1 MSRAEVAHPTPNSDF
16 WPAQSLDAWRSEP
29 EKSFLAWL
37 AQQRVVGVRQFRDSS
52 RETYAAMF
60 SWWLSVLAA
69 KGLGLLEAAPHDA
82 TEFFSASEF
91 EPVSRRRYLQL
102 LDKVYRHLLCVGWTG
117 KNPMTV
123 ELLKERELEIALPPG
138 LDDASLTLVIGVLTN
153 IPGWKGA
160 RDRCAAALLLG
171 AGLRANELIHL
182 RVGDVTEHYEIPI
195 KPHSIHREH
204 TTLILPDG
212 PWRGWYQAWLAQR
225 RELSIPGEVLC
236 PGTPKGAPYSPSG
249 LFRRVSAWLN
259 PLNEGLPQTG
269 PNLLRNT
276 FARQALTCKRYTPLQ
291 VQEFL
296 GHEELR
302 ATARHMEALKSTV
315 ETGDENL
322 DI

>member
-1 MSRAEVAHPTPNSDF
+1 MSRAEVAQPTPNSDF
-16 WPAQSLDAWRSEP
+16 WPAQSLDAWCSDP

-52 RETYAAMF
+52 RETYASMF
-60 SWWLSVLAA
+60 SWWLSALAD
-69 KGLGLLEAAPHDA
+69 KGLSLLEAAPKDA
-82 TEFFSASEF
+82 TEFFAASEF

-102 LDKVYRHLLCVGWTG
+102 LDRVYRHLLSVGWKG
-117 KNPMTV
+117 KNPLTV

-138 LDDASLTLVIGVLTN
+138 LDEASLTQVIGVLAN

-182 RVGDVTEHYEIPI
+182 RVGEVTELCEIPI
-195 KPHSIHREH
+195 KPNGVHREH

-212 PWRGWYQAWLAQR
+212 PWRGWYRDWEGQR
-225 RELSIPGEVLC
+225 RELAIPGEILC
-236 PGTPKGAPYSPSG
+236 PATPKGAPYSPSG

-276 FARQALTCKRYTPLQ
+276 FARQALTCGRYSPVQ

-302 ATARHMEALKSTV
+302 ATARHLEAIKCSGS
-315 ETGDENL
+315 GDENL
-322 DI
+322 DIC